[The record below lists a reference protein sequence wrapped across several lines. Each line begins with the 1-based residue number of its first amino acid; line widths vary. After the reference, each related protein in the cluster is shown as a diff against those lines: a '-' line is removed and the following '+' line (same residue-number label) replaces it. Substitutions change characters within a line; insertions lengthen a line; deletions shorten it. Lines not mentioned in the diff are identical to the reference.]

1 MSLPAAHVAAE
12 PSTRWEAI
20 QHRFPPPPSA
30 PNTPDVN
37 STLATRVHTHVC
49 RTLEQLFSSLDHA
62 TGNMILSPV
71 EGNDQ
76 ASKAGA
82 TALGLMNEL
91 DNAYTVAGGSLSL
104 LRRHAADAEAKAAAT
119 IVPDAAKLG
128 YLTALMTG
136 LAGCAR
142 PDTMRALSVTV
153 ELLKDCSQSAA
164 TLASAVA
171 TAQAAL
177 MGPNYWFFSPALPEE
192 LLTSVTEALRLRLA
206 PELHMAAM
214 ELAVLVD
221 HCEQLRVNGFAEL
234 R

>member
-1 MSLPAAHVAAE
+1 MSLPAAHVAAK
-12 PSTRWEAI
+12 PSPRWEAI
-20 QHRFPPPPSA
+20 QHRFPSPPPA
-30 PNTPDVN
+30 INTPDVN
-37 STLATRVHTHVC
+37 DTLATRVHTHIC
-49 RTLEQLFSSLDHA
+49 RTLEQLFASLDNA
-62 TGNMILSPV
+62 TSNTMLSPV
-71 EGNDQ
+71 ERNDQ
-76 ASKAGA
+76 VSQAGA

-91 DNAYTVAGGSLSL
+91 DNAYTVAGDSLSL

-136 LAGCAR
+136 LAACAR

-153 ELLKDCSQSAA
+153 ELLKDRSQSAA

-192 LLTSVTEALRLRLA
+192 LLTSLTEALRLRLA
-206 PELHMAAM
+206 PELHTAAM